1 MKWLYS
7 ENPTPR
13 QRANRM
19 IARRRWERAKKSFWR
34 EVDMLVPFG
43 IGLLFIGLITLY
55 FLLSV

>member
-1 MKWLYS
+1 
-7 ENPTPR
+7 
-13 QRANRM
+13 M

-34 EVDMLVPFG
+34 EIDMLIPFG